1 MKNIQLFLVIPAL
14 LLLAFL
20 FTPGYGYFAAQKE
33 ITAKQEA
40 REKAAAEARQAEEAK
55 RLEIQKRAEED
66 AITRQ
71 KENELLE
78 RAKEDKRRKDYEDAI
93 NKLRD
98 DIATFTRETEGH
110 TKESADLEATLAK
123 LRDQKEAANRDTFD
137 LAKQVELAKIERRIA
152 EMEIQ
157 RMVAMVS
164 RNLSSSP
171 LLAPPPP
178 PAAVPAGR

>member
-1 MKNIQLFLVIPAL
+1 MKNIHLFLVIPAL

-33 ITAKQEA
+33 IVAKQEA
-40 REKAAAEARQAEEAK
+40 REKAAAEAKQVEEAK

-66 AITRQ
+66 AIARQ
-71 KENELLE
+71 KENELQE
-78 RAKEDKRRKDYEDAI
+78 RAKDDRRRKDFEDAI

-98 DIATFTRETEGH
+98 DIATFTRETEAQA
-110 TKESADLEATLAK
+110 KESADFEAQLGN
-123 LRDQKEAANRDTFD
+123 LRDRKEAANRDTLD
-137 LAKQVELAKIERRIA
+137 LAKQIELAKIERRIA

-171 LLAPPPP
+171 LLAPPP
-178 PAAVPAGR
+178 ASAVVPAGR